1 MFRVEYHTLPLQALG
16 RATRKI
22 RRLQPHLGR
31 VQRYLVLGNSF
42 QFLSTKATANAGAA
56 TTTKSYAAPI
66 SEPWE
71 FRPPTGPHARTNA
84 SSYDTL
90 RER

>member
-22 RRLQPHLGR
+22 RRLQPHLGK

-56 TTTKSYAAPI
+56 TTTK
-66 SEPWE
+66 
-71 FRPPTGPHARTNA
+71 
-84 SSYDTL
+84 
-90 RER
+90 